1 MTYKYDFKVGS
12 IDPMSNCDNER
23 LIAINFDRVKYW
35 MSKGAGL
42 SPEVGKLLGFYVIS
56 FKFISL

>member
-1 MTYKYDFKVGS
+1 MTFKYDFKVGS

-56 FKFISL
+56 F